1 MKFERRDDERWHLAT
16 INCGNSETVH
26 ETVHVDP
33 DDGFTRINGTVRLS
47 LPFVDDP
54 TWCDTCQAIVAERYR
69 SRNAHLPLQ
78 SRDDVTRCRVERL
91 RWSYRPLCLM

>member
-54 TWCDTCQAIVAERYR
+54 SWCDTCQAIVAERY
-69 SRNAHLPLQ
+69 SQ
-78 SRDDVTRCRVERL
+78 SRTPIYHYKVATTLRDVEWSDYDGAIGRCA
-91 RWSYRPLCLM
+91 